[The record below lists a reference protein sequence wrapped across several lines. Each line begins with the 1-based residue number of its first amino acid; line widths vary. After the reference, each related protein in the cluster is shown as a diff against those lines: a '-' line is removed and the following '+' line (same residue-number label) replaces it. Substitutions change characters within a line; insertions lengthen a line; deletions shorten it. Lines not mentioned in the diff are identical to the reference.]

1 MLGSTFLGRLRAK
14 IMHQIT
20 MGKWREH
27 VLVVMNSRQKFDLS
41 GVNFLLPIDSL
52 VDKSVEE
59 KRLSFYKFQLDILW
73 KTAED

>member
-1 MLGSTFLGRLRAK
+1 
-14 IMHQIT
+14 MHQLT

-27 VLVVMNSRQKFDLS
+27 ILVIMNDRQPFDLS
-41 GVNFLLPIDSL
+41 GVNFLLPIDTI
-52 VDKSVEE
+52 VDKSVVE